1 MWKTAAGGQIRGSTG
16 ITYDTTCFPAFSFF
30 CMHSRVKVR
39 WIMVL
44 SWGSVRVEG
53 VLCLTSTDSIMEGL
67 LGTYYPSRI
76 Q

>member
-1 MWKTAAGGQIRGSTG
+1 MENSGRRADPGEYG
-16 ITYDTTCFPAFSFF
+16 ITYDTICFPAFF

-44 SWGSVRVEG
+44 SWESVRGGG

-67 LGTYYPSRI
+67 LGTRYSSRN